1 MLLLFEELTQH
12 VVMPAFQGYTARI
25 AECWHL
31 EERERERKRNGPLH
45 TCAKLRKHHTTCPYH
60 VILSHHFHINNL
72 YI

>member
-31 EERERERKRNGPLH
+31 EERERERKADYSSKVP
-45 TCAKLRKHHTTCPYH
+45 T
-60 VILSHHFHINNL
+60 V
-72 YI
+72 